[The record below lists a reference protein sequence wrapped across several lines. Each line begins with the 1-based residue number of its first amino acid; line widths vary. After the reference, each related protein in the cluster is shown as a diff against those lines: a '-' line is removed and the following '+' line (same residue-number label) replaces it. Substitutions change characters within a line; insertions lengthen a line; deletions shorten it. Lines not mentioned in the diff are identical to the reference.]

1 MSVAFA
7 VFTSDPNLLPCELFR
22 LRDQISLTDGPATAV
37 GCGTFAQEEVLLQR
51 YPSGVLSPGSLFE
64 AWDGIHSEALLYHAS
79 LLPPGTSLEED
90 TQPFRYHRWMFCHNG
105 SIRDFPSI
113 RSRLLSLIPEHLQR
127 LLHGDTDSEACFA
140 LFLKLLRDSN
150 RTDDIQLEAALAA
163 QLLWKTVRIVE
174 QLSSEA
180 GDSLIAT
187 LNFIATN
194 GRMLVA
200 TRRGGEKLFYR
211 LLEGSSRC
219 QRCGIEPSFPDAR
232 PRVRSHRS
240 RKSIAIASHL
250 RDSTGWFEIQ
260 DGSALAVGSD
270 LNIQHLPI

>member
-22 LRDQISLTDGPATAV
+22 LRDQISLSDGPATAV

-51 YPSGVLSPGSLFE
+51 YPSGVLSSGSLFE
-64 AWDGIHSEALLYHAS
+64 AWDGIHSEALLYHAT
-79 LLPPGTSLEED
+79 LLPTGTSLEED

-127 LLHGDTDSEACFA
+127 RLRGDTDSEVCFA
-140 LFLKLLRDSN
+140 LFLKLLRDTN
-150 RTDDIQLEAALAA
+150 RTDDAQLEAALAA
-163 QLLWKTVRIVE
+163 QLLCKTVRIVE

-180 GDSLIAT
+180 GDSRVAT

-194 GRMLVA
+194 GRMPPRTREAVLSPARGFLPLPALRNRAFAPRRQAFGPGSPAEEEHCARVPPARFDRLV
-200 TRRGGEKLFYR
+200 
-211 LLEGSSRC
+211 
-219 QRCGIEPSFPDAR
+219 
-232 PRVRSHRS
+232 
-240 RKSIAIASHL
+240 
-250 RDSTGWFEIQ
+250 
-260 DGSALAVGSD
+260 
-270 LNIQHLPI
+270 